1 MVGGVSMKPMNERDP
16 MRVGLITIAILGLI
30 GAAVVVLSVTSFG
43 TKKYT
48 AVIEHTAGLRTGED
62 VQVHGVNS
70 GKVTGVELEDDHVV
84 VSFVLDSDIELGNQ
98 TTATVKVATLLGSHY
113 LEVDPN
119 GTGSLANAQIPMDR
133 TSVPYNLQDVIEEGT
148 KALDKLDPDILAKAL
163 TAMAGTLG
171 ASEDEIGPALEGVA
185 RLSEVISKR
194 SDQVGDLLAS
204 TRSVTDQ
211 LSASSEDIVG
221 LMKQANLV
229 VGEITSRKEAIHTL
243 LVETTDLSK
252 ALTAIVT
259 STNGKLKPALADLN
273 AVLDTLNRQDK
284 QLTNLLEVMGP
295 SVRYLANATG
305 SGPFVPLYLKPP
317 AVPADDTTCK
327 LRGDC
332 Q

>member
-1 MVGGVSMKPMNERDP
+1 MNERDP